1 MLRRV
6 ALALVVGLGVL
17 VAVLWGLN
25 GLAVYLVFALILG
38 GGVYSLGFFGD
49 WIQRTS
55 RGRFDDDAR
64 RRH

>member
-6 ALALVVGLGVL
+6 ALAFVVGLGVL
-17 VAVLWGLN
+17 VAIFWGLN

-38 GGVYSLGFFGD
+38 GGVYALVFFGD

-55 RGRFDDDAR
+55 RGRFDDDVR
-64 RRH
+64 RRR